1 MSFCE
6 TLSVHCYTSRVLIS
20 TIMQTNFSVSNV
32 MREGDWSHSDGFLAP
47 AHTGLFTEN
56 PGIRRSAGQ
65 RD

>member
-32 MREGDWSHSDGFLAP
+32 MREGDWSHSEGFFAP